1 MSDASVLVAGG
12 TGRTG
17 RHIVQKLI
25 ANGDDVLVM
34 SRTVGR
40 AREILGDK
48 PELIAAD
55 ATVPETLPAVF
66 EGIDYCICAIGSAVV
81 EGQQSPEEIDYQGVV
96 NLVDA
101 AKEAGIKHFVLL
113 SSMAVTHDDHPLNEQ
128 FGNVLKWKLKGENH
142 LRDSGL
148 TYTVVRPGG
157 LSGDPGGEKSIV
169 FNQGD
174 TIESGRIPRDDVAEV
189 CVQAL
194 NNPHAYSKTF
204 EIIGSE
210 DDDPPTNFDAIFEA
224 LNKD

>member
-1 MSDASVLVAGG
+1 MTDASILVAGG

-25 ANGDDVLVM
+25 NRGDDVLVM

-40 AREILGDK
+40 AREILGDD
-48 PELIAAD
+48 PELIAGD
-55 ATVPETLPAVF
+55 ATVPETLPAAF
-66 EGIDYCICAIGSAVV
+66 DGIDLCICAIGSAVV

-101 AKEAGIKHFVLL
+101 AEEAGVKHFVLL
-113 SSMAVTHDDHPLNEQ
+113 SSLAVTHDDHPLNQ
-128 FGNVLKWKLKGENH
+128 YGNVLKWKLKGEDH
-142 LRDSGL
+142 LRNSGL

-157 LSGDPGGEKSIV
+157 LTDDPGGETGIQ
-169 FNQGD
+169 FDQGD
-174 TIESGRIPRDDVAEV
+174 TISGRISRDDVAEV

-194 NNPHAYSKTF
+194 HNPHAYSKTF

-210 DDDPPTNFDAIFEA
+210 DDEPPTDFDAIFEA
-224 LNKD
+224 LDED